1 MTAKRGR
8 RKVEADLDWGECEE
22 LMGDGIGGGLN
33 KPNTV
38 GLGRGRT
45 T

>member
-8 RKVEADLDWGECEE
+8 RKVEVDLGKGECEE